1 MQKEGFVSFWVGNIN
16 SSEELDNLL
25 EISYTE
31 DGDFIPSMFARSFG
45 LDRYDDAVREA
56 DFYDEADNSLSRL
69 LEGFSYDDDIIPKFS
84 SLCGAQ
90 LPSEYNVVILLYNF
104 KYEGIKKKITIN
116 KSDLEF
122 LGAVNTCNLS

>member
-45 LDRYDDAVREA
+45 IDRYDDAVREA

-69 LEGFSYDDDIIPKFS
+69 LEGFSYDEDIIPKFS

-90 LPSEYNVVILLYNF
+90 LPSQYNVVILLYNF
-104 KYEGIKKKITIN
+104 KYEGIKKKTTIN
-116 KSDLEF
+116 NSNLEF
-122 LGAVNTCNLS
+122 LGAVEYL

>member
-16 SSEELDNLL
+16 TSEELDNLL

-45 LDRYDDAVREA
+45 IERYDDAVREA

-69 LEGFSYDDDIIPKFS
+69 LEGFSYDDDIIPEFS
-84 SLCGAQ
+84 TLCGAQ

-104 KYEGIKKKITIN
+104 KYEGIKKKTAIN
-116 KSDLEF
+116 KSNLEF
-122 LGAVNTCNLS
+122 LGAVEYL

>member
-31 DGDFIPSMFARSFG
+31 DGDFIPSMVAQSFG
-45 LDRYDDAVREA
+45 IDRYDDAVREA

-90 LPSEYNVVILLYNF
+90 LPRQYNVVILLYNF
-104 KYEGIKKKITIN
+104 KYEGIKKRTTIN
-116 KSDLEF
+116 NSNLEF
-122 LGAVNTCNLS
+122 LGAVEYL

>member
-25 EISYTE
+25 EISYIE
-31 DGDFIPSMFARSFG
+31 DGDLIPSMFARSFG
-45 LDRYDDAVREA
+45 IDRYDDAVREA

-90 LPSEYNVVILLYNF
+90 LPRQYNVVILLYNF
-104 KYEGIKKKITIN
+104 KYEGIKKKTTIN
-116 KSDLEF
+116 NSNLEF
-122 LGAVNTCNLS
+122 LGAVEYL

>member
-31 DGDFIPSMFARSFG
+31 DGDFIPSMFAQSFG
-45 LDRYDDAVREA
+45 IDRYDDAVREA

-84 SLCGAQ
+84 SLCDAQ
-90 LPSEYNVVILLYNF
+90 LPRQYNVVILLYNF
-104 KYEGIKKKITIN
+104 KYEGIKKNTTIN
-116 KSDLEF
+116 NSNLEF
-122 LGAVNTCNLS
+122 LGAVEYL

>member
-16 SSEELDNLL
+16 TSEELDNLL

-31 DGDFIPSMFARSFG
+31 DGDFVPSMFARSFG
-45 LDRYDDAVREA
+45 IDRYDDAVREA

-69 LEGFSYDDDIIPKFS
+69 LEGFSYDEDIIPKFS

-90 LPSEYNVVILLYNF
+90 LPSQYNVVILLYNF
-104 KYEGIKKKITIN
+104 KYEGIKKKTTIN
-116 KSDLEF
+116 NSNLEF
-122 LGAVNTCNLS
+122 LGAVECL

>member
-16 SSEELDNLL
+16 TSEELDNLL

-31 DGDFIPSMFARSFG
+31 DGDFIPTMFARSFG
-45 LDRYDDAVREA
+45 IDRYDDAVREA

-90 LPSEYNVVILLYNF
+90 LPRQYNVVILLYNF
-104 KYEGIKKKITIN
+104 KYEGIKKKTTIN
-116 KSDLEF
+116 NSNLEF
-122 LGAVNTCNLS
+122 LGAVEYL

>member
-25 EISYTE
+25 EISYTK

-45 LDRYDDAVREA
+45 IDKYDDAVREA
-56 DFYDEADNSLSRL
+56 DFYNEADNLLSRL
-69 LEGFSYDDDIIPKFS
+69 LEEFSYDDDIIPKFS

-90 LPSEYNVVILLYNF
+90 LPRQYNVVILLYNF
-104 KYEGIKKKITIN
+104 KYEGIKKNTTIN
-116 KSDLEF
+116 NSNLEF
-122 LGAVNTCNLS
+122 LGAVEYL

>member
-16 SSEELDNLL
+16 TSEELDNLL

-45 LDRYDDAVREA
+45 IERYDDAVREA

-69 LEGFSYDDDIIPKFS
+69 LEGFSNDDDIIPEFS
-84 SLCGAQ
+84 TLCGAQ

-104 KYEGIKKKITIN
+104 KYEGIKKKTAIN
-116 KSDLEF
+116 KSNLEF
-122 LGAVNTCNLS
+122 LGAVEYL

>member
-16 SSEELDNLL
+16 TSEELNNLL

-31 DGDFIPSMFARSFG
+31 DGDFVPSMFARSFG
-45 LDRYDDAVREA
+45 IDRYDDAVREA

-69 LEGFSYDDDIIPKFS
+69 LEGFSYDEDIIPKFS

-90 LPSEYNVVILLYNF
+90 LPSHYNVVILLYNF
-104 KYEGIKKKITIN
+104 KYEGIKKKTTIN
-116 KSDLEF
+116 NSNLEF
-122 LGAVNTCNLS
+122 LGAVECL

>member
-16 SSEELDNLL
+16 TSEELDNLL

-45 LDRYDDAVREA
+45 IDRYDDAVREA
-56 DFYDEADNSLSRL
+56 DFYDEADNLLSRL

-90 LPSEYNVVILLYNF
+90 LTSEYNVVILLYNF
-104 KYEGIKKKITIN
+104 KYEGIKKKTTIN
-116 KSDLEF
+116 NSNLEF
-122 LGAVNTCNLS
+122 LGAVEYF

>member
-45 LDRYDDAVREA
+45 IDRYDDAVREA

-69 LEGFSYDDDIIPKFS
+69 LEGFSYDEDIIPKFS

-90 LPSEYNVVILLYNF
+90 LPIQYNVVILLYNF
-104 KYEGIKKKITIN
+104 KYEGIKKKTTIN
-116 KSDLEF
+116 NSNLEF
-122 LGAVNTCNLS
+122 LGAVEYL

>member
-16 SSEELDNLL
+16 LSEELDNLL

-31 DGDFIPSMFARSFG
+31 DVYFIPSIFARSFG
-45 LDRYDDAVREA
+45 IDRYDDAVREA
-56 DFYDEADNSLSRL
+56 DFYDEADNLLSRL
-69 LEGFSYDDDIIPKFS
+69 LKGFSYDDEIIPEFS
-84 SLCGAQ
+84 SLCGEQ

-104 KYEGIKKKITIN
+104 KYEGIKKKTTIN

-122 LGAVNTCNLS
+122 LGAVEYL

>member
-25 EISYTE
+25 GISYTE

-45 LDRYDDAVREA
+45 IDRYDDAVREA
-56 DFYDEADNSLSRL
+56 DFYDEADNLLSRL

-104 KYEGIKKKITIN
+104 KYEGIKKKTTIN

-122 LGAVNTCNLS
+122 LGAVEFS

>member
-16 SSEELDNLL
+16 TSEELDNLL

-45 LDRYDDAVREA
+45 IDRYDDAVREA

-90 LPSEYNVVILLYNF
+90 LPRQYNVVILLYNF
-104 KYEGIKKKITIN
+104 KYEGIKKKTTIN
-116 KSDLEF
+116 NSNLEF
-122 LGAVNTCNLS
+122 LGAVEYL

>member
-45 LDRYDDAVREA
+45 IDRYDDAVREA
-56 DFYDEADNSLSRL
+56 DFYDEVADNLLSRL

-104 KYEGIKKKITIN
+104 KYEGIKKKTTIN

-122 LGAVNTCNLS
+122 LGAVEYL